1 MININTTPTLPY
13 QWPIFEFSIE
23 SNILPKDSFFK
34 DEINWSSYL
43 DTVNKR
49 TPYNSNMHSDAKLI
63 DSITD
68 IFNNDAIINTVCKIA
83 NDNYVIANT
92 VLPKPTNGINL
103 YDFLKKITH
112 TVVSIIN
119 CPPGSELMP
128 HFDNRD
134 SIGGF
139 ILNLIDNK
147 TSTDFLDYRNNN
159 KIIYKSPK
167 EKNTGVVWLN
177 CENTM
182 HSYKNN
188 SDENRIILYSNI
200 LFKYQ

>member
-1 MININTTPTLPY
+1 
-13 QWPIFEFSIE
+13 
-23 SNILPKDSFFK
+23 
-34 DEINWSSYL
+34 
-43 DTVNKR
+43 
-49 TPYNSNMHSDAKLI
+49 MHSDSKLI

-68 IFNNDAIINTVCKIA
+68 IFNNDEIINTICKIA

-92 VLPKPTNGINL
+92 VLPNPPQGTSL

-119 CPPGSELMP
+119 CPPNSELIP

-147 TSTDFLDYRNNN
+147 TSTDFLDYRNINQL
-159 KIIYKSPK
+159 IYKSPK
-167 EKNTGVVWLN
+167 KKNLGVVWLN